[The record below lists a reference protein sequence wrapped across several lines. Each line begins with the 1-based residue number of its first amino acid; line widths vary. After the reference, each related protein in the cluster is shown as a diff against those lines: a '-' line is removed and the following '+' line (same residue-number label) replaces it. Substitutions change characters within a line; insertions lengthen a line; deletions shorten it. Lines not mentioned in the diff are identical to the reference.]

1 MPLRLMRNNRSSFTG
16 ILRAVSQ
23 VLAGAPQTRIA
34 EKEGIPRST
43 LGRLVRR
50 TRQLGQIACV
60 PHGSY
65 RRSTT
70 MHPAFQECIRR
81 LFLLPTRLSMA
92 AIAEHTEMQQV
103 AKRLSVEMGTPVKLL
118 SYKQVRTQVHR
129 LKMEPE
135 LVAVRE
141 GAKSIPRARE
151 SAESFVLSIP
161 APALLMKGSMSTLPN
176 CMS

>member
-1 MPLRLMRNNRSSFTG
+1 ES
-16 ILRAVSQ
+16 
-23 VLAGAPQTRIA
+23 
-34 EKEGIPRST
+34 GIPRST

-92 AIAEHTEMQQV
+92 AIAEHAQMQQV
-103 AKRLSVEMGTPVKLL
+103 ATRLSKETGTMMKLP
-118 SYKQVRTQVHR
+118 SYKQVRTEVHR
-129 LKMEPE
+129 LKMQPE

-141 GAKSIPRARE
+141 QAKSQPRARE
-151 SAESFVLSIP
+151 SPQPFA
-161 APALLMKGSMSTLPN
+161 
-176 CMS
+176 